1 MTLVLD
7 AGALVSIEG
16 GRGYV
21 AALVKAERLAGRV
34 CVTHGGIIAQVWRGG
49 SGRQA
54 EVARLLT
61 SVTVS
66 ALDDNLGRRAGV
78 LLGRA
83 GAVDAIDAAVIC
95 LARHGDT
102 ILTSD
107 PSDLRGLAAAAGIDV
122 NLVAV

>member
-1 MTLVLD
+1 M
-7 AGALVSIEG
+7 
-16 GRGYV
+16 
-21 AALVKAERLAGRV
+21 
-34 CVTHGGIIAQVWRGG
+34 THGGVVAQIWRGG

-54 EVARLLT
+54 EVARLLA

-66 ALDDNLGRRAGV
+66 ALDDRLGRRAGV

-83 GAVDAIDAAVIC
+83 GTADAIDAAVIC
-95 LARHGDT
+95 LARHGDR

-107 PSDLRGLAAAAGIDV
+107 PSDLRRLAEAAGVDV